1 MTTLH
6 QARMDSKSP
15 LAVTQTIPTSVLK
28 LVSLRGRDGS
38 TLALSPSCAGA
49 EEGKS
54 PGVLKVCFVLWSRVD
69 DAASDP
75 DCKKVMNTLAK
86 PDGLYLGRQR
96 GSQDADAD
104 EFIMD
109 GE

>member
-1 MTTLH
+1 
-6 QARMDSKSP
+6 
-15 LAVTQTIPTSVLK
+15 
-28 LVSLRGRDGS
+28 VSLRGRYGS
-38 TLALSPSCAGA
+38 ALAMSPCAGA

-54 PGVLKVCFVLWSRVD
+54 PGALKFCFVLWSRVD
-69 DAASDP
+69 DAASERGS

-104 EFIMD
+104 EFTID